1 MHILLLIVYGTLA
14 SVAIWRMPF
23 LKKSGIRPGWLWLLF
38 VAHVFTGWLHN
49 WTAYRYF
56 PDHGDV
62 WNYFSLS
69 FLYRHRLLSEFNLF
83 LSDNSTWT
91 YITHNG
97 IVFIQM
103 FLDLLSLDDMNIN
116 TLLFSFPVFLGNVA
130 LFRVFRRRFADD
142 SLAATTVFWLPSVLF
157 WTACIYR
164 EGMLFM
170 LLGFLFYHLDSLF
183 TNSTRRSRANPGA
196 NRTRPSRR
204 PLFYVFVL
212 FLLIAYFRLAVAI
225 ILIPSILVW
234 YWIDHPL
241 HRPGRYTLAAALIV
255 LLVTLSVPGL
265 RQPLLRS
272 VTTEQASFQVLEGH
286 SRLPLPALDNTLGS
300 VWRAFPAAFRNGFFE
315 PVPGSGGQPVYLV
328 FSIELLLVWGIV
340 LLAAVQKTFS
350 TKSNLH
356 RQIQNPAD
364 TAPPAPGPKT
374 TPTDR
379 PTPRPHSGTGPK
391 PPPAPATTPPAPG
404 PQPAFAPLHPRSAFP
419 AACLLFALAGML
431 TIGFFVPF
439 AGTIV
444 RYRSIYL
451 PFLLAPAL
459 HTLRHLPV
467 IQPLNRWLHNKL

>member
-14 SVAIWRMPF
+14 SVAVWRMPF
-23 LKKSGIRPGWLWLLF
+23 LQKSGIRPRLLWLLF
-38 VAHVFTGWLHN
+38 GAHVLTGWLHN
-49 WTAYRYF
+49 WIAYHYF
-56 PDHGDV
+56 PDHGDI

-97 IVFIQM
+97 IVYIQM

-142 SLAATTVFWLPSVLF
+142 TLAATTVFWLPSVLF

-164 EGMLFM
+164 EGMLLM
-170 LLGFLFYHLDSLF
+170 LLGFLFYQLDCLF
-183 TNSTRRSRANPGA
+183 RRPSTR
-196 NRTRPSRR
+196 
-204 PLFYVFVL
+204 PLIYTIIL

-225 ILIPSILVW
+225 ILVPAILVW
-234 YWIDHPL
+234 YWIDHPFA
-241 HRPGRYTLAAALIV
+241 RPLDHPFARRLARPNRFILAGV
-255 LLVTLSVPGL
+255 LLVLVLTLALPAL
-265 RQPLLRS
+265 RTPFLRAI
-272 VTTEQASFQVLEGH
+272 TTEQASFLVLDGR
-286 SRLPLPALDNTLGS
+286 SRLPLPALDGTLSS
-300 VWRAFPAAFRNGFFE
+300 VRRAFPTAIRNGFFE
-315 PVPGSGGQPVYLV
+315 PLPGSGGQPIYLA
-328 FSIELLLVWGIV
+328 FSIELLLIWGVV
-340 LLAAVQKTFS
+340 LLAGIRALRNFS
-350 TKSNLH
+350 PLLARPH
-356 RQIQNPAD
+356 ALQHPPPH
-364 TAPPAPGPKT
+364 PPAS
-374 TPTDR
+374 
-379 PTPRPHSGTGPK
+379 PRRLP
-391 PPPAPATTPPAPG
+391 
-404 PQPAFAPLHPRSAFP
+404 AFP

-439 AGTIV
+439 AGTLV

-467 IQPLNRWLHNKL
+467 IQPLNRWLNNRL

>member
-14 SVAIWRMPF
+14 SIAIWRMPF
-23 LKKSGIRPGWLWLLF
+23 LKKSGIRAGWLWVLF
-38 VAHVFTGWLHN
+38 GAHVLTGWLHN
-49 WTAYRYF
+49 WIAYRYF
-56 PDHGDV
+56 PDHGDI

-103 FLDLLSLDDMNIN
+103 FLDLLSSDDMNIN
-116 TLLFSFPVFLGNVA
+116 TLLFAFPVFLGNVA

-142 SLAATTVFWLPSVLF
+142 TLAATTVFWLPSVLF

-170 LLGFLFYHLDSLF
+170 LLGFLFYHLDCLF
-183 TNSTRRSRANPGA
+183 TNSTLRPRPNPGDHGP
-196 NRTRPSRR
+196 RPARGARR
-204 PLFYVFVL
+204 PLIYVLVL
-212 FLLIAYFRLAVAI
+212 FLLIAYFRMAVAI
-225 ILIPSILVW
+225 LLIPALLTW
-234 YWIDHPL
+234 YWIEHPL
-241 HRPGRYTLAAALIV
+241 PRRTRRILAAAIPLLII
-255 LLVTLSVPGL
+255 LVFSIPGL
-265 RQPLLRS
+265 REPLLRS
-272 VTTEQASFQVLEGH
+272 VATEQASFLVLEGR

-300 VWRAFPAAFRNGFFE
+300 VWRAFPAAIRNGFFE
-315 PVPGSGGQPVYLV
+315 PIPGSGGQPIYLA
-328 FSIELLLVWGIV
+328 FSIELLLVWGMV
-340 LLAAVQKTFS
+340 LLAAVYKTFPA
-350 TKSNLH
+350 KSNLH
-356 RQIQNPAD
+356 RQIQTPAD
-364 TAPPAPGPKT
+364 TVPPAPGTKP

-379 PTPRPHSGTGPK
+379 PTPRPRS
-391 PPPAPATTPPAPG
+391 APG
-404 PQPAFAPLHPRSAFP
+404 SQPALSPRRPRSGFP
-419 AACLLFALAGML
+419 SSCLLFALAGML

-459 HTLRHLPV
+459 HTLSSLPV
-467 IQPLNRWLHNKL
+467 IQRLNIWLNNKL